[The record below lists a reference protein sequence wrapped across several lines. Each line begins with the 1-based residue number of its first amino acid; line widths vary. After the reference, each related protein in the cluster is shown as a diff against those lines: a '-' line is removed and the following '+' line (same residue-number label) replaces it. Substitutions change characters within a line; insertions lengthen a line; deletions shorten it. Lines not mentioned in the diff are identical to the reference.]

1 MADPAPQVFTLEA
14 ANALLPRLR
23 TLVGRQLERRNEIEV
38 RLKSLCE
45 LVGEVP
51 EHLGPLPSDEPQ
63 VAALKRELTER
74 VEEYQSG
81 WAAIEELGAVLK
93 DPRVGLVDFYGRV
106 EGKLVW
112 LCWKYG
118 EAEISH
124 YHALDEGFSGRKALH
139 ESIKQ
144 RLLN

>member
-1 MADPAPQVFTLEA
+1 MPEPQVFTLEA
-14 ANALLPRLR
+14 ANALLPQLR
-23 TLVGRQLERRNEIEV
+23 ALVGRQLERRSAIET

-51 EHLGPLPSDEPQ
+51 EHLGPLPGDAPP
-63 VAALKRELTER
+63 VATLKKELTAR
-74 VEEYQSG
+74 VEEYQAG
-81 WAAIEELGAVLK
+81 WAEVEELGAVLK

-106 EGKLVW
+106 EGRLVW
-112 LCWKYG
+112 LCWKYD
-118 EAEISH
+118 EPEISH
-124 YHALDEGFSGRKALH
+124 YHALDEGFSGRKALG